1 MIAISN
7 TTIDYDRSSRQWQ
20 ATRNGKVLT
29 YPAGEQGKLG
39 AIADA
44 IKAADEELFAA
55 LSKMQT
61 NYPQIGKR
69 VWKMGMLILAGHVR
83 PVLEDDVLAHVK
95 SFSRP
100 DIDHTV
106 IWSGR
111 NLFCDCEDFHGP
123 HCPVIR
129 WRSQRMCIHIGA
141 VQTLRHL
148 GRWPEDD

>member
-55 LSKMQT
+55 LSKMQA

-69 VWKMGMLILAGHVR
+69 VWKMGMLILADSAAQTSTTRSSGLGATSFVTAKISTA
-83 PVLEDDVLAHVK
+83 PIAPLFAGAHNACVSTSEPCK
-95 SFSRP
+95 RCATW
-100 DIDHTV
+100 DGGQKTTNTTKLVTI
-106 IWSGR
+106 
-111 NLFCDCEDFHGP
+111 
-123 HCPVIR
+123 CPTHP
-129 WRSQRMCIHIGA
+129 M
-141 VQTLRHL
+141 
-148 GRWPEDD
+148 PK